1 MITQLRPPTEGTTHT
16 LSKWGERNA
25 GTDAAGRL
33 LHFVAAGE
41 LEQGRTTLAEEV
53 QGGIRVQHLDGV
65 LPRGTVATEPQK
77 EHLKKNMVLIFNLGL
92 KKTLYIVGDI
102 EWFHTVLF

>member
-1 MITQLRPPTEGTTHT
+1 MEGTQRRDRR
-16 LSKWGERNA
+16 SGA
-25 GTDAAGRL
+25 RL
-33 LHFVAAGE
+33 LHFVVAGE
-41 LEQGRTTLAEEV
+41 LEQSRTTLAEEV
-53 QGGIRVQHLDGV
+53 QGGIRVQHPDGV
-65 LPRGTVATEPQK
+65 LPRGTVTTEPQK